1 MLDRSSKVFVAG
13 HRGLAGSA
21 LSRCLIKRGFT
32 QIVTRTR
39 TELDLTD
46 QVATYQ
52 FFKTERPKTVL
63 LAAAK
68 VGGIGA
74 NERFPADF
82 IEENLS
88 IQNNVIGAAFS
99 TGVQNLIFLGSSC
112 IYPRDC
118 PQPIKEQYLL
128 DGPLEPT
135 NRAYAVAKIA
145 GIEACWAHNR
155 QHGTRYIA
163 VMPTNLYGPGDN
175 YDLETSHV
183 LPALIRKVHEAK
195 QRKLSEVSVWG
206 TGLAWRE
213 FLYSDDLAG
222 ACIFLLDCPTEDL
235 GQLFSNH
242 YPPLVNIGMGTE
254 LQIHELVSKIIKVVG
269 YNGTIQWDQ
278 SRPDGTP
285 RKLLDSSLIS
295 SFGWKAS
302 TQLDQGIGLAYDD
315 FLSRYGS

>member
-1 MLDRSSKVFVAG
+1 MAG
-13 HRGLAGSA
+13 HRGLVGSA
-21 LSRCLIKRGFT
+21 ISRCLKDQEFT
-32 QIVTRTR
+32 QILTRSR

-46 QVATYQ
+46 QAATYQ
-52 FFKTERPKTVL
+52 FFKTEKPKTVL

-74 NERFPADF
+74 NEGFPADF
-82 IEENLS
+82 VEENLS
-88 IQNNVIGAAFS
+88 IQNNVIGAAARS
-99 TGVQNLIFLGSSC
+99 GVQNLIFLGSSC

-135 NRAYAVAKIA
+135 NRSYAVAKIA
-145 GIEACWAHNR
+145 GIETCWANNR
-155 QHGTRYIA
+155 QHGTQYIA

-175 YDLETSHV
+175 YDLEFSHV

-195 QRKLSEVSVWG
+195 QRNSPEVSVWG
-206 TGLAWRE
+206 TGSVWRE
-213 FLYSDDLAG
+213 FLYSDDLAT
-222 ACIFLLDCPTEDL
+222 ACLFLLDCPTEKL
-235 GQLFSNH
+235 GPLFSNH
-242 YPPLVNIGMGTE
+242 HPPLINVGMGIE
-254 LQIHELVSKIIKVVG
+254 LQIRELISKVIRIVG
-269 YNGTIQWDQ
+269 YNGNVKWDR

-302 TQLDQGIGLAYDD
+302 TQLDDGIRLAYED
-315 FLSRYGS
+315 FLDRYKS

>member
-222 ACIFLLDCPTEDL
+222 ACIFLLDRSTEDL

>member
-1 MLDRSSKVFVAG
+1 MAG
-13 HRGLAGSA
+13 HRGLVGSA
-21 LSRCLIKRGFT
+21 ISRCLKEREFT
-32 QIVTRTR
+32 QILTRSR
-39 TELDLTD
+39 TQLDLTD
-46 QVATYQ
+46 QAATYQ
-52 FFKTERPKTVL
+52 FFETEKPKTVL

-74 NERFPADF
+74 NEGFPADF
-82 IEENLS
+82 VEENLS
-88 IQNNVIGAAFS
+88 IQNNVIGAAVR

-145 GIEACWAHNR
+145 GIETCWAHNR
-155 QHGTRYIA
+155 QNGTRYIA

-175 YDLETSHV
+175 YDLEASHV

-195 QRKLSEVSVWG
+195 QRNSPEVSVWG
-206 TGLAWRE
+206 TGLVWRE
-213 FLYSDDLAG
+213 FLYSDDLAA
-222 ACIFLLDCPTEDL
+222 ACLFLLDCPTEKL
-235 GQLFSNH
+235 GPLFNNQH
-242 YPPLVNIGMGTE
+242 PPLINVGMGVE
-254 LQIHELVSKIIKVVG
+254 LQIRELISKIIEVMG
-269 YNGTIQWDQ
+269 YNGIVKWDR

-302 TQLDQGIGLAYDD
+302 TQLDHGIRLAYDD
-315 FLSRYGS
+315 FLSRYES